1 MSDHKTGDNL
11 ERWRARFIPD
21 PIWLAIGAVSGFI
34 AGRVMGKQVFKIC
47 VFQHTTTAGIL
58 AACLLAAFLAG
69 RKRLP
74 EFSGWCLWLSTF
86 CIGLISLR

>member
-1 MSDHKTGDNL
+1 MTNHKANNSL

-34 AGRVMGKQVFKIC
+34 AGRVIGRHLFKIA
-47 VFQHTTTAGIL
+47 VFQHTTSAGVLAVGLITTFL
-58 AACLLAAFLAG
+58 AA

-74 EFSGWCLWLSTF
+74 EFSGWCLWLGTF
-86 CIGLISLR
+86 CIGLLSLR